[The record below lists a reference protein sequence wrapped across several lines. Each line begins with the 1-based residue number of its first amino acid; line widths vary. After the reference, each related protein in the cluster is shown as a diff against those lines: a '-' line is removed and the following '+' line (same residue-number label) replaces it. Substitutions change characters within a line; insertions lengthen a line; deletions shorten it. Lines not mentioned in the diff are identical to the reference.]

1 MLPPS
6 IDELKNRLRG
16 RGTEDD
22 EALSIRLANALVE
35 MEEKDFYDYQIVN
48 ESLEDAVEKVSAV
61 MFARS

>member
-1 MLPPS
+1 LLPPS

-16 RGTEDD
+16 RGTED
-22 EALSIRLANALVE
+22 EGALNIRLANALVE

-48 ESLEDAVEKVSAV
+48 ESLEDAVAKVSAV